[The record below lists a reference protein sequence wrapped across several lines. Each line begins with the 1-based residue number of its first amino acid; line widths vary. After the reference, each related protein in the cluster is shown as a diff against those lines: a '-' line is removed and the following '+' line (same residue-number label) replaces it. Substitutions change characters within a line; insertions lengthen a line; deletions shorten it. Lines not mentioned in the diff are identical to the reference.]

1 MLIPD
6 HVKSQALNFFF
17 YKPGNMNTLVYIDN
31 EDITDPAVNLSIE
44 EYALRYMNPSRDYLL
59 LYRNTPSVILGR
71 NQNVLEEV
79 NVGYANTHG
88 IRILRRLSGGGTVYH
103 DPGNL
108 NFCFITYYEPS
119 RLHNFHFFNSPLIRL
134 LNSLGVPAE
143 MNERSDILA
152 NGRKISGNAQF
163 SSKGRMFSHGTLL
176 YNARIDVIENVLE
189 IQLDDIQ
196 SRSKKSVRS
205 TVANISEFLD
215 NPMDITSFRNFILCG
230 LLAHSVSSPGS
241 SPGASP
247 VGGIYKTSFP
257 EGSYGTSSVGGLYRA
272 SSPEASPDIRSIG
285 EGLEIN
291 QDQIY
296 RFNQDEWNQIHEI
309 RKNKYETWE
318 WNFGRSPRF
327 KITRNRDL
335 NGISFELQMEV
346 DKGLVGNIRI
356 TTSGKE
362 SRQLYEICHMVKGKR
377 YDPEVICKELRQLDP
392 SALPHR
398 ISVENLVS
406 LIYGS
411 LM

>member
-1 MLIPD
+1 
-6 HVKSQALNFFF
+6 
-17 YKPGNMNTLVYIDN
+17 MNSLVYIDN

-44 EYALRYMNPSRDYLL
+44 EYALRYMDPSRDYLL

-108 NFCFITYYEPS
+108 NFSFITQYEPS

-134 LNSLGVPAE
+134 LKSLGVPAE

-215 NPMDITSFRNFILCG
+215 KPMDIISFRNFILSG
-230 LLAHSVSSPGS
+230 LVARSVSSPGS
-241 SPGASP
+241 SPGAS
-247 VGGIYKTSFP
+247 
-257 EGSYGTSSVGGLYRA
+257 SVGGHYRA
-272 SSPEASPDIRSIG
+272 SSPEGSPDIRSIG
-285 EGLEIN
+285 DGLEIN

-296 RFNQDEWNQIHEI
+296 RFNKDEWHRIHEI

-327 KITRNRDL
+327 QIRRSRNL
-335 NGISFELQMEV
+335 NGISLDLEMEV
-346 DKGLVGNIRI
+346 DKGLVGNMRI
-356 TTSGKE
+356 TSSGKE
-362 SRQLYEICHMVKGKR
+362 TRQLDGVCQMVTGNR
-377 YDPEVICKELRQLDP
+377 YDPDVIRNQLRQLDP
-392 SALPHR
+392 SELPDG
-398 ISVENLVS
+398 ISLETLVS